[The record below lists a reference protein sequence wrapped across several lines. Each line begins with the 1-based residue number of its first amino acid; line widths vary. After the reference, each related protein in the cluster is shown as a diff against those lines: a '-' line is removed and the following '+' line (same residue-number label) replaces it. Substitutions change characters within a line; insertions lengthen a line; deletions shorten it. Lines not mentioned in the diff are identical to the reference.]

1 MVRKRSNIV
10 ASCRA
15 AAGAHNVYTDTLVPD
30 STAPPPRADRAPPLF
45 YRSVGEFVR
54 DLPGSA
60 KRFWVLLIA
69 TGVLA
74 GIGAVALMAL
84 LRGVE
89 TLVWPT
95 GSSFLGS
102 VQLAP
107 AWRRIV
113 VTSIAGLLVVAVA
126 LIMRRPMG
134 GHGTA
139 GILEAIWLSRGRLS
153 LGRALLRGTVSIIAV
168 AMGAPLGRE
177 GALLQ
182 AGAAAGSWLGSKLRI
197 PADQVRLLVACGAA
211 AGIAAAYNVPI
222 GGALFGLEVFLGSFA
237 LEMFGPMVVCCVVA
251 TLISRTLVANHPSYV
266 IPHYALLRPRELLLG
281 VLFAPLLGAA
291 SALYVR
297 GIDLGARML
306 EAIPR
311 RVRFILPPLALA
323 GCGLIAVWL
332 PQILGNG
339 YDAVDDALLG
349 LLPVALL
356 VLLPMAKLFA
366 TSLAAGAGVPGGL
379 FTPSLFYGALL
390 GGALGHLAQLIFGSA
405 TPVGAYAL
413 MGMGAVL
420 AGTTHASIS
429 AVLIIFELTG
439 DYDIIL
445 PLMLSCVI
453 SAAVSRRISPE
464 SLYTSVLARRKV
476 KLPEVPRPE
485 WLRAVRVRDLMR
497 QGAETVPLAAHFDDV
512 LMKLLAL
519 PPGQDLYVTDP
530 DGRYLGVIVLDALK
544 GHIPERSLLGMLIAA
559 DVMDRS
565 VAPVTPDTALSAI
578 VERFQNLEIDK
589 LPVVD
594 PSTQRLLGTVSKTDL
609 LRRRRF

>member
-1 MVRKRSNIV
+1 MTSNIV
-10 ASCRA
+10 ASCA
-15 AAGAHNVYTDTLVPD
+15 CAVGAHNFCTDTLVPG
-30 STAPPPRADRAPPLF
+30 SAAPPPRADRAPPLF
-45 YRSVGEFVR
+45 YRSIREFLR

-69 TGVLA
+69 TGVAA

-84 LRGVE
+84 LRAVE
-89 TLVWPT
+89 QLAWPT
-95 GSSFLGS
+95 GANFLDS
-102 VQLAP
+102 VQAAP
-107 AWRRIV
+107 HWRRIAV
-113 VTSIAGLLVVAVA
+113 PAIGGLLVVCVA
-126 LIMRRPMG
+126 LIWRRPLG

-153 LGRALLRGTVSIIAV
+153 LGRALLRGAVSIIAV

-182 AGAAAGSWLGSKLRI
+182 SGAAAGSWLGAKLRI
-197 PADQVRLLVACGAA
+197 PGDQVRLLVACGAA
-211 AGIAAAYNVPI
+211 AGVAAAYNVPI

-251 TLISRTLVANHPSYV
+251 TLISRTLVADHPSYL
-266 IPHYALLRPRELLLG
+266 IPHYALLRPRELLLN
-281 VLFAPLLGAA
+281 VLFAPLLGVA
-291 SALYVR
+291 SAIYVR
-297 GIDLGARML
+297 GIDLGARAL
-306 EAIPR
+306 DAAPR
-311 RVRFILPPLALA
+311 RIRLVLPPIALA
-323 GCGLIAVWL
+323 ICGLIAIWL

-339 YDAVDDALLG
+339 YDAVDEALLG
-349 LLPVALL
+349 RLPLLLL
-356 VLLPMAKLFA
+356 VVLPLAKVFA

-390 GGALGHLAQLIFGSA
+390 GGALGHVAQLIFGTA

-445 PLMLSCVI
+445 PLMLTCVI
-453 SAAVSRRISPE
+453 SAAVSRRVSPE

-476 KLPEVPRPE
+476 KLPEVPRPD

-497 QGAETVPLAAHFDDV
+497 TGAQTVSLSVKFDDV
-512 LMKLLAL
+512 LMKLLSL

-544 GHIPERSLLGMLIAA
+544 GHIPDRSLLGMLIAA
-559 DVMDRS
+559 DVMDKS
-565 VAPVTPDTALSAI
+565 IGPVTPDTALTPI

-594 PSTQRLLGTVSKTDL
+594 PVTQRLLGTVSKTDL

>member
-1 MVRKRSNIV
+1 MSGNRSNNV
-10 ASCRA
+10 ASCARA
-15 AAGAHNVYTDTLVPD
+15 VGAHNFNTDTLAPG
-30 STAPPPRADRAPPLF
+30 STAPPPRADRAPPMF
-45 YRSVGEFVR
+45 YRSVREFLR

-69 TGVLA
+69 TGVAA

-84 LRGVE
+84 LHAVE
-89 TLVWPT
+89 QLAWPA
-95 GSSFLGS
+95 GGSFLES
-102 VQLAP
+102 VEAAP
-107 AWRRIV
+107 AWQRIV
-113 VTSIAGLLVVAVA
+113 VPTIGGLLVMGAA
-126 LIMRRPMG
+126 LMSHRPLG

-153 LGRALLRGTVSIIAV
+153 LGRALLRGAVSIIAV

-182 AGAAAGSWLGSKLRI
+182 SGAAAGSWLGAKLRI
-197 PADQVRLLVACGAA
+197 PGDQVRLLVACGAA
-211 AGIAAAYNVPI
+211 AGVAAAYNVPI

-251 TLISRTLVANHPSYV
+251 TLISRTLVANHPSYL

-281 VLFAPLLGAA
+281 VVFAPLLGLA
-291 SALYVR
+291 SALYTR
-297 GIDLGARML
+297 GIDVGARWF
-306 EAIPR
+306 ESVPR
-311 RVRFILPPLALA
+311 RVRFFLPPIALA
-323 GCGLIAVWL
+323 ICGLIAVWL

-339 YDAVDDALLG
+339 YDPVDDALLG
-349 LLPVALL
+349 RLPLSLL
-356 VLLPMAKLFA
+356 VILPLAKLFA
-366 TSLAAGAGVPGGL
+366 TSLVAGAGVPGGL
-379 FTPSLFYGALL
+379 FTPSLFYGAML
-390 GGALGHLAQLIFGSA
+390 GGALGHVAQLIFGTA

-445 PLMLSCVI
+445 PLMLTCVI
-453 SAAVSRRISPE
+453 SAAVSRRISAE

-476 KLPEVPRPE
+476 KLPEVPRPD
-485 WLRAVRVRDLMR
+485 WLRAIRVRDLMR
-497 QGAETVPLAAHFDDV
+497 TGAQTISLSEKFDDV
-512 LMKLLAL
+512 LMKLLSL
-519 PPGQDLYVTDP
+519 PAGQDLYVIDP
-530 DGRYLGVIVLDALK
+530 DGRYLGVIVLDMLK
-544 GHIPERSLLGMLIAA
+544 GHIPDRSLLGMLIAA

-565 VAPVTPDTALSAI
+565 IAPVTPDTALSPI

-594 PSTQRLLGTVSKTDL
+594 PATQHLLGTVSKTDL